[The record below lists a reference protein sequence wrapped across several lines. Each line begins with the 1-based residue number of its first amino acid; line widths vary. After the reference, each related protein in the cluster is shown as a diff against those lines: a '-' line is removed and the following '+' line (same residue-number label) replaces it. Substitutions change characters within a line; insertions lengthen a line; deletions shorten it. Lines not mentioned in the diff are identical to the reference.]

1 MEPTLLLTIAYSNVS
16 VRHTSTSPCQLLQ
29 LEPSFTTLLP
39 PAFAEMLRKIRVMD
53 SRKRGGVRGGVLRT
67 LVMITV

>member
-39 PAFAEMLRKIRVMD
+39 PAFAEMLRKIRVRIV
-53 SRKRGGVRGGVLRT
+53 RKQRGESGLA
-67 LVMITV
+67 LIW